1 MAYTTGTSTFNLD
14 LNDLIEEAYERAGI
28 EVRTGYEFRTAR
40 RSLNLLTIEW
50 ANRGINLWT
59 IQEGAIAMVTGQA
72 VYPIPDD
79 TIDLLDHVIR
89 QNNGTAS
96 TQTDI
101 NITRISESTYST
113 IPNKLANGRPIQ
125 VWVNRQTAQTNA
137 TSITLAS
144 TITSTATTIPLN
156 SVSGLTTTGFIKID
170 SETIGY
176 TNISGNSL
184 INCTRGQNGT
194 TATAHTGNTTNATAV
209 STGILQAAV
218 SAQPGLALFGT
229 TTVGGRSLGD
239 ITGDSSITSA
249 DALAYTS
256 WAAGA
261 NSNTSQ
267 VAWIEGTLN
276 PYILANPTT
285 YAAYITLGAA
295 IYVQNLPC
303 INVWPTPNAGGDYTF
318 IYWRLRRLQDAG
330 NGVNVEDI
338 PFRLI
343 PCLVAGLAFYI
354 ASKRAD
360 AVPERVLFLKQ
371 EYEQQ
376 WLLASQ
382 EDREKASDR
391 FVPRQLFY

>member
-1 MAYTTGTSTFNLD
+1 MAYTTGTTSFNLD
-14 LNDLIEEAYERAGI
+14 LNDIIEEAYERAGI

-40 RSLNLLTIEW
+40 RSLNLMTIEW

-59 IQEGAIAMVTGQA
+59 IQEGAISLVTGQA
-72 VYPIPDD
+72 IYAIPED

-125 VWVNRQTAQTNA
+125 VWVNRQTAQTNSTA
-137 TSITLAS
+137 ITLSS
-144 TITSTATTIPLN
+144 TITSTATTIPLS
-156 SVSGLTTTGFIKID
+156 SVVGLTTTGFIKID

-184 INCTRGQNGT
+184 INCVRGQNNT
-194 TATAHTGNTTNATAV
+194 TAASHT
-209 STGILQAAV
+209 S
-218 SAQPGLALFGT
+218 
-229 TTVGGRSLGD
+229 
-239 ITGDSSITSA
+239 
-249 DALAYTS
+249 
-256 WAAGA
+256 
-261 NSNTSQ
+261 
-267 VAWIEGTLN
+267 
-276 PYILANPTT
+276 
-285 YAAYITLGAA
+285 GAA
-295 IYVQNLPC
+295 IFVQNLPC
-303 INVWPTPNAGGDYTF
+303 INVWPTPNSGGDYTF
-318 IYWRLRRLQDAG
+318 VYWRLRRMQDAG
-330 NGVNVEDI
+330 NGVNVQDI

-360 AVPERVLFLKQ
+360 ASPDRITFLKQ

-382 EDREKASDR
+382 EDRDKAADR
-391 FVPRQLFY
+391 FVPRVLFY

>member
-144 TITSTATTIPLN
+144 TITSTDTTIPLS

-176 TNISGNSL
+176 TNISGTSL
-184 INCTRGQNGT
+184 INCTRAQSGT
-194 TATAHTGNTTNATAV
+194 TAAGHT
-209 STGILQAAV
+209 S
-218 SAQPGLALFGT
+218 
-229 TTVGGRSLGD
+229 
-239 ITGDSSITSA
+239 
-249 DALAYTS
+249 
-256 WAAGA
+256 
-261 NSNTSQ
+261 
-267 VAWIEGTLN
+267 
-276 PYILANPTT
+276 
-285 YAAYITLGAA
+285 GAA
-295 IYVQNLPC
+295 IFVQNLPC